1 MASAI
6 IHICVAK
13 KVNEYLK
20 FKEKELF
27 LGTIAPDIAKEINKS
42 KNESH
47 FITKKE
53 DIPNLDLFLSKYKGR
68 LKTAFDYGYF
78 IHLYTDNLWYSKLTT
93 DLIGED
99 GLALLESKDVKNNAL
114 LMRDMFYKDY
124 TNMNIRLIDKYNL
137 DLTLFYEDFEVP
149 KTCIKE
155 VPIKKLNILIDKM
168 GIIIANSHNRRN
180 KVLEYQKVVKFIDE
194 SAKEII
200 DFFENNSI

>member
-20 FKEKELF
+20 FREKELF

-47 FITKKE
+47 FITEKE
-53 DIPNLDLFLSKYKGR
+53 DIPNLDLFLSKYKGK

-78 IHLYTDNLWYSKLTT
+78 IHLYTDKLWYSKLTT

-99 GLALLESKDVKNNAL
+99 SLALLENKKIKNNAS
-114 LMRDMFYKDY
+114 LMQDIFYNDY

-155 VPIKKLNILIDKM
+155 IPIKRLNILIDKM

-180 KVLEYQKVVKFIDE
+180 KVLEYSQVIKFINE
-194 SAKEII
+194 TAKEII
-200 DFFENNSI
+200 SFLESNSI